1 MKYRLDNTECRVLGA
16 LIEKDLA
23 TPEYYPLTLNSLGAA
38 CNQKSNR
45 DPVMSFDET
54 TVRGTVQ
61 RLVTKHLAR
70 PQFVPGSRTEKYGHT
85 LRGELSAAAPFSRE
99 ELAVI
104 AELLLRGA
112 QTPGELRTHAGRMA
126 PFDSLDAVMTTLRN
140 LRDRPDGPYVEE
152 LPREPGKRETR
163 FRHLFNDNEAQPVK
177 PTAAAVSRTAQPDL
191 EARVEELENRLARI
205 EEMLN
210 QRHGE

>member
-45 DPVMSFDET
+45 DPVMSLDET
-54 TVRGTVQ
+54 TVRGTTQ
-61 RLVTKHLAR
+61 RLVAKHLAR

-85 LRGELSAAAPFSRE
+85 LRGELSAAAAFSRE
-99 ELAVI
+99 ELAIV

-126 PFDSLDAVMTTLRN
+126 PFDSLEAVTNTLRN
-140 LRDRPDGPYVEE
+140 LRERPDGPYVEE
-152 LPREPGKRETR
+152 MPREPGKRETR
-163 FRHLFNDNEAQPVK
+163 FRHLFSGSEAQPARAA
-177 PTAAAVSRTAQPDL
+177 PTAAPPPRSDL
-191 EARVEELENRLARI
+191 EARVKELEERLARV
-205 EEMLN
+205 EDVLD
-210 QRHGE
+210 QLRGE